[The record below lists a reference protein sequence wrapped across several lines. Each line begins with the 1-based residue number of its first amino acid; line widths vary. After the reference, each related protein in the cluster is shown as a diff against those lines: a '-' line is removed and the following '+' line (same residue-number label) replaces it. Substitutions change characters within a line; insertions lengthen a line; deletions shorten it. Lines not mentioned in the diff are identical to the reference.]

1 MPTEVQEA
9 EFRTRAPRASSY
21 TLHLQLE
28 LLHPCL
34 PSPSPASPPLPPSQP
49 LRPGRWSCR
58 ELPRLRC
65 RRDRRRGR
73 TRDGVTGSPSVPALR
88 GAGAAGKRSFSGCFT
103 ETTDAP
109 VRSTA
114 QHSPAAGFRRGS
126 AQPPH
131 VPGAAGAAARSPAG
145 SRPRAASRAAHT
157 APPTAGP
164 SHRRGAPPFSVPRPR
179 RASRAAHSYT
189 NDAAGPQTRYC
200 RTSAKSHSRR

>member
-114 QHSPAAGFRRGS
+114 QHSRGFSPWERTASPRSRSRRGRCPIS
-126 AQPPH
+126 GGIPASGCQQGCAH
-131 VPGAAGAAARSPAG
+131 SP
-145 SRPRAASRAAHT
+145 
-157 APPTAGP
+157 AGP

>member
-34 PSPSPASPPLPPSQP
+34 PSLSPASPPLPPSQP

-58 ELPRLRC
+58 ELPQLRC

-114 QHSPAAGFRRGS
+114 QPRVFAVGAHSHPTFPEPPGPLPDLRRDPGLGLPAGLRTQPRRPLS
-126 AQPPH
+126 PPRRPA
-131 VPGAAGAAARSPAG
+131 VLRSPAPAG
-145 SRPRAASRAAHT
+145 EPRGAQLHQRRSRAAN
-157 APPTAGP
+157 ALLPNL
-164 SHRRGAPPFSVPRPR
+164 R
-179 RASRAAHSYT
+179 
-189 NDAAGPQTRYC
+189 
-200 RTSAKSHSRR
+200 

>member
-88 GAGAAGKRSFSGCFT
+88 GAGAAEKRSFSDCFT

-114 QHSPAAGFRRGS
+114 QHSRGFSPWERTASPRSRSRRGRCPS
-126 AQPPH
+126 SGGIPASGCQQGCAHSRADRRPLSPPRRPA
-131 VPGAAGAAARSPAG
+131 VLRSPAPAG
-145 SRPRAASRAAHT
+145 EPRGAQLHQRRSRAAN
-157 APPTAGP
+157 ALLPNL
-164 SHRRGAPPFSVPRPR
+164 R
-179 RASRAAHSYT
+179 
-189 NDAAGPQTRYC
+189 
-200 RTSAKSHSRR
+200 

>member
-34 PSPSPASPPLPPSQP
+34 PSPSPVSPPLPPSQP

-88 GAGAAGKRSFSGCFT
+88 GAGAAGKRSFSDCFT

-109 VRSTA
+109 ARSAA
-114 QHSPAAGFRRGS
+114 QHSRGFSPWERTASPRSRSRRGRCPIS
-126 AQPPH
+126 GGIPASGCQQGCAH
-131 VPGAAGAAARSPAG
+131 SP
-145 SRPRAASRAAHT
+145 
-157 APPTAGP
+157 AGP